1 MRESLPLATIHEA
14 TLDFLRGRKDV
25 VLFGAYAVNAYV
37 GEPRMT
43 QDIDLLAT
51 NAKNLADELRAFL
64 NDTFHIALRV
74 VAVRVREVGDSGW
87 RVYQAL
93 KEGSRHLVDVRLV
106 NEFPAIQTIAEI
118 QVSSPLELI
127 AAKVIAYH
135 GRRGRPKAGTDW
147 RDIAMLLLEFPA
159 LKAEVT
165 PTLHSK
171 NVGAAVLQT
180 WAEIENQQFTSENED
195 DDLLF

>member
-1 MRESLPLATIHEA
+1 MRESLLLATIHEA

-51 NAKNLADELRAFL
+51 DARSLVEELQAFL
-64 NDTFHIALRV
+64 NEKFHIA
-74 VAVRVREVGDSGW
+74 VRTHEVGDSGW
-87 RVYQAL
+87 RIYQAR
-93 KEGSRHLVDVRLV
+93 KEGSCHLVDVRLV
-106 NEFPAIQTIAEI
+106 VAFPATQLIEDIQIL
-118 QVSSPLELI
+118 SPLELI
-127 AAKVIAYH
+127 AAKIIAYH
-135 GRRGRPKAGTDW
+135 ARRGRPKSGTDW
-147 RDIAMLLLEFPA
+147 RDIAMLLLEFPS

-165 PTLHSK
+165 QTLQTK

-180 WAEIENQQFTSENED
+180 WAEIENQEFRSENED